1 MNGKIISAILILAL
15 ASLACGFTIDL
26 PKQAR
31 AGDEVKESITVA
43 DPKSD
48 EARLNISFG
57 AGDLNLSSGAKNLV
71 DGTVLYN
78 VKELKPQVTTKDG
91 ETEIKQGDFK
101 NLPPLS
107 GMKNQWDLKL
117 GKTPMDLTIS
127 AGAYKG
133 NFELGGLSLKSLNI
147 NDGAAEVTVSFSEP
161 NPVAMTEFS
170 YTTGASNVTLEGL
183 ANANFNTLIF
193 NSGAGNYTLDFSG
206 DLQRD
211 ATVSMDSGLS
221 DVTIII
227 PQGMNVNV
235 TVDSTLA
242 DVSFGDGWSQKG
254 KVYSQKGEG
263 PTLTIIINMGAGN
276 LRLTR

>member
-1 MNGKIISAILILAL
+1 MNGKIISAILVLAL

-26 PKQAR
+26 PERAK

-48 EARLNISFG
+48 ETRLNISFG

-206 DLQRD
+206 ELQRD

-254 KVYSQKGEG
+254 KVYSQNGEG